1 MSTRMRQ
8 MTMKVHAAA
17 VGVAMV
23 LRAGG
28 TVTVGFLGRELQQQ
42 ELMLLKLLRMKKQEL
57 LQRELLE

>member
-17 VGVAMV
+17 VGVAMM

-28 TVTVGFLGRELQQQ
+28 PVTVGFLGRELQQQ
-42 ELMLLKLLRMKKQEL
+42 ELLSKKQEL
-57 LQRELLE
+57 LQRELLKE